1 MVIGIISSN
10 LRKERMTA
18 HLSYNEN
25 MLISIVI
32 PVYNVEKYLKT
43 CIESVLDQTYRD
55 IEIILVD
62 DGSTDSSGSIC
73 DEYAK
78 KDSRITV
85 IHKKNRGL
93 GLARNSGME
102 LVKGSFVTFLDSDD
116 YISSTNI
123 QELAEIVEKEGADTV
138 LGGFSRVDVDGNVLA
153 KEAYDFKIYS
163 DKEVQSNFFP
173 RLMGSSPTHK
183 DSIRPS
189 VWNSMYS
196 MDIIRKNNILFKS
209 EREYAAEDIVF
220 DIEYYRYAQKVV
232 TISTASYNYRV
243 TPGSLTQKY
252 RPDRFDKS
260 VFLYKY
266 IFARLKELGY
276 SGNASVRAARQLFVY
291 TRMAIKQE
299 VICRDRKFS
308 EKYKQIR
315 RIINDKFL
323 RSVISNYPVEKLSL
337 QPKVFLYLIKFRLS
351 LLIYALI
358 KIKG

>member
-1 MVIGIISSN
+1 
-10 LRKERMTA
+10 
-18 HLSYNEN
+18 
-25 MLISIVI
+25 
-32 PVYNVEKYLKT
+32 
-43 CIESVLDQTYRD
+43 
-55 IEIILVD
+55 
-62 DGSTDSSGSIC
+62 
-73 DEYAK
+73 
-78 KDSRITV
+78 
-85 IHKKNRGL
+85 
-93 GLARNSGME
+93 ME

-163 DKEVQSNFFP
+163 DKEVQSSFFP